1 MNTTTYMLPPSQFIC
16 RRSDSSVPIYLSLA
30 TRVVLVVAVPQR
42 TTHCRP
48 RQALSLPSPLPA
60 SHGSFTHHEKKASS
74 SPSSSASSPISA
86 DPQACR
92 HGRPPATPLRQHGLA
107 PGHASRERGLLLCA
121 TPPRLYGSALR
132 LPPPTTPR
140 PCILRQLTGAGS
152 TGPSSTRHRR
162 GADDHPKAQGPSTV
176 VDPTRRGT
184 PLVLSANVADYIGCV
199 LRTCY

>member
-1 MNTTTYMLPPSQFIC
+1 MLYSLRPNLSVVVATVECPNLSVVGYSCRTAAHHALSTKASLIPSLPP
-16 RRSDSSVPIYLSLA
+16 PSL
-30 TRVVLVVAVPQR
+30 TQQLH
-42 TTHCRP
+42 TP
-48 RQALSLPSPLPA
+48 RK
-60 SHGSFTHHEKKASS
+60 KKASS

-92 HGRPPATPLRQHGLA
+92 RGRPPATPLRQHGLA
-107 PGHASRERGLLLCA
+107 PGHASREHGLLLRA